1 MVDAFRFGPHEVD
14 VRGGELRVHG
24 SPVPLQPLPWRLLLY
39 LIERPGEL
47 VSRDEL
53 IAMLWPDQI
62 AVSDGSLGQVVRRL
76 RRVLVGDVLHT
87 VPRRGYRF
95 DALPQPVGLRAEVD
109 LVGRDD
115 ERASIEA
122 GFRAT
127 WLVTLAG
134 PAGVGKTAIARAM
147 TEGGRFV
154 DLSRITDAAGL
165 VRALCH
171 GLDAFTGS
179 GDDPA
184 IVASALQTVRP
195 SILVLDNAEAVIGP
209 LRDLLDALRGA
220 IGDTRVLVTSRVV
233 LGLPGERVVA
243 VEPLPLADARTLLER
258 QLPTG
263 TDEPLDP
270 LLEALDRL
278 PLAIHLCA
286 PRLRLLPPGR
296 LVEALRERFDVL
308 AATPRRD
315 GRHGSLRAALDQ
327 SWALLADPERA
338 ALGRLVAWSG
348 PFSVAQAEAVL
359 GSGPCLDRLQ
369 ALRDHSWLAV
379 NAEGQLHI
387 LPTLREYAI
396 GQAPDRE
403 LHAGFRAH
411 AAFVA
416 SAVRSV
422 MDGGPL
428 LAHEDPGLRRLVAMP
443 FDVVDAARR
452 SAELGMEDLA
462 GPCAVAAFHVL
473 VRTGPI
479 PLLRERLEAA
489 LPRML
494 PVDRPLVGR
503 LLADTLV
510 WFEELGRAVEVQREA
525 LQGAVRLGHPARVRY
540 HEAGLA
546 MQLYRAGVRE
556 EAVELARRVVADA
569 ELPPASEASMT
580 SREVLVWDANAQGH
594 SERALALLG
603 DMFRIA
609 DTAGLTRVRTRT
621 LRSMGHAHIS
631 AGRCRTALGCYEE
644 VLRTVTQQGRMQATV
659 EATFNVGAARAE
671 LGDYPRAEA
680 ELETAIEVAARRG
693 PKKLLVT
700 AIQHRGWL
708 EIERG
713 SPEASIDWVR
723 RSLEVLHDLPNA
735 AYAVQARGF
744 LAAAY
749 AELGDA
755 GAASAELRLAEP
767 LLGAA
772 GGEWTSE
779 WWTWLAVA
787 QWSGDRFDEVLVSTS
802 RAADGSAQREIVRG
816 CLRAIA
822 HDALG
827 SRKRADEA
835 RREVA
840 ERSAGT
846 EFAANGWVGRWRD
859 RAGVMDC

>member
-1 MVDAFRFGPHEVD
+1 
-14 VRGGELRVHG
+14 L
-24 SPVPLQPLPWRLLLY
+24 
-39 LIERPGEL
+39 ERPGEL

-76 RRVLVGDVLHT
+76 RRVLVGNVLLT

-95 DALPQPVGLRAEVD
+95 DAVPQPVATRSEVE

-115 ERASIEA
+115 ERASIED

-134 PAGVGKTAIARAM
+134 PAGVGKTAIARTMA
-147 TEGGRFV
+147 ERGRFV
-154 DLSRITDAAGL
+154 DLSRITDASGL

-171 GLDAFTGS
+171 ALDAYTGT
-179 GDDPA
+179 GDDSGV
-184 IVASALQTVRP
+184 IASALQTVRP
-195 SILVLDNAEAVIGP
+195 SVLVLDNAEAVIEP
-209 LRDLLDALRGA
+209 LRGLLDALREA
-220 IGDTRVLVTSRVV
+220 VGDTRVLVTSRVV
-233 LGLPGERVVA
+233 LGLPGERVVP
-243 VEPLPLADARTLLER
+243 VDPLPLADARTLLER

-263 TDEPLDP
+263 TDASLDP

-278 PLAIHLCA
+278 PLAIELCA
-286 PRLRLLPPGR
+286 PRLRLLPPAR
-296 LVEALRERFDVL
+296 LVEALRERFEVL
-308 AATPRRD
+308 AATPLRD

-327 SWALLADPERA
+327 SWALLAAPERA
-338 ALGRLVAWSG
+338 SLGRLVAWAG
-348 PFSVAQAEAVL
+348 PFSIAQAEAVL
-359 GSGPCLDRLQ
+359 APGPYLDRLQ

-379 NAEGQLHI
+379 TPDGELHM
-387 LPTLREYAI
+387 LPTLREYATQ
-396 GQAPDRE
+396 QASDRD

-428 LAHEDPGLRRLVAMP
+428 LAHEDAGLQRLVAMP

-462 GPCAVAAFHVL
+462 GPCAVAAYHVL

-489 LPRML
+489 RLVAL
-494 PVDRPLVGR
+494 PVDRPRVGR

-510 WFEELGRAVEVQREA
+510 WFEELGTAVEVQREA
-525 LQGAVRLGHPARVRY
+525 LQGAIRLGDPARVRY
-540 HEAGLA
+540 HEMGLA
-546 MQLYRAGVRE
+546 MQLYRAGERE
-556 EAVELARRVVADA
+556 EAVALARAVVSDP
-569 ELPPASEASMT
+569 ELPPASEASLL
-580 SREVLVWDANAQGH
+580 SREVLVWDANAQGQP
-594 SERALALLG
+594 ERALAVLG

-609 DTAGLTRVRTRT
+609 DTAGLTRERTRT
-621 LRSMGHAHIS
+621 LRSMGHAHIT

-659 EATFNVGAARAE
+659 EATFNVGATRAVLGDHARAE
-671 LGDYPRAEA
+671 ADLDA
-680 ELETAIEVAARRG
+680 AIEVASRRG
-693 PKKLLVT
+693 PKKLLVA
-700 AIQHRGWL
+700 AIQYRGWL
-708 EIERG
+708 EIERAA
-713 SPEASIDWVR
+713 PEAALPWLR
-723 RSLEVLHDLPNA
+723 RSLEVLHDVPNA

-744 LAAAY
+744 LAVAY

-755 GAASAELRLAEP
+755 GAATAELRLAEP

-772 GGEWTSE
+772 GGEWTSA
-779 WWTWLAVA
+779 WWIWLAIA
-787 QWSGDRFDEVLVSTS
+787 QWRDDRLDDVVASTS
-802 RAADGSAQREIVRG
+802 RAMAHSTQRDLVRG
-816 CLRAIA
+816 CLRAVA
-822 HDALG
+822 YDGLG
-827 SRKRADEA
+827 AVEQRD
-835 RREVA
+835 A
-840 ERSAGT
+840 ERRALEEQSVGT
-846 EFAANGWVGRWRD
+846 EFASDGWVARWRD